1 MRFVANGISFLID
14 EDSIKENVSIFYSWF
29 IIMMDTYNDHGQLD
43 TISSSD
49 TLI

>member
-1 MRFVANGISFLID
+1 MRFVANGISFFID

-29 IIMMDTYNDHGQLD
+29 MIMTDHGQLD
-43 TISSSD
+43 TFSSSD